1 MSRKFLA
8 VVTVGLWLAL
18 LLPGT
23 LTARAIPELW
33 GRVIDEADLID
44 PAAEAQI
51 VAELEAVEK
60 ATGAQLVVFT
70 IASLEG
76 ESIEDY
82 ALQVAEKWQLGRRE
96 VDDGALLLIARDER
110 RMRIE
115 VGYGLEETLTDATSG
130 RILDNILR
138 PRFRAGDFA
147 GGIAAGVH
155 AMAEQVQGRDL
166 PKEALPSQ
174 REKRD
179 RGFNPVLI
187 VIGFVLLQFAASLP
201 KPLAWLLYAIGIP
214 LLFVLGSRWWG
225 VPIGV
230 GLTGGWIVLLPLLIL
245 AAKRRPGGG
254 GGGGGGWSS
263 RGGWGSA
270 GRGWRSGSGG
280 GFSRGGGSFGGGFS
294 GGGGSFG
301 GGGASSSW

>member
-33 GRVIDEADLID
+33 GRVIDEGDLID

-179 RGFNPVLI
+179 RGHRLRPTSVRR
-187 VIGFVLLQFAASLP
+187 FAAQTVGLAALRHRHP
-201 KPLAWLLYAIGIP
+201 TAVCPRQPLVGSSHRSGAHRWLDRLAP
-214 LLFVLGSRWWG
+214 PAHPRRQAPTWRRRWWYR
-225 VPIGV
+225 
-230 GLTGGWIVLLPLLIL
+230 LE
-245 AAKRRPGGG
+245 
-254 GGGGGGWSS
+254 
-263 RGGWGSA
+263 
-270 GRGWRSGSGG
+270 
-280 GFSRGGGSFGGGFS
+280 FS
-294 GGGGSFG
+294 GRLGFRGRWLEFRR
-301 GGGASSSW
+301 WWFL